1 MSDSEIVIGLLDSL
15 VDEDYERGRRNKA
28 HSRRR
33 ILSSESDSDHRTNS
47 GSRSPEFQTHA
58 RYGSRSPQISS
69 RNDKSSSRSPQIGS
83 RTIRTGSVS
92 PVKIHEKKRKASPE
106 KRKGKRL
113 KENTSNDSLF
123 KKISE
128 ERSGNKEGPKIHKKL
143 AKVANRAFS
152 EPLEI
157 GKLKDLFE
165 RHPRPA
171 NTDKIVVPKVNSEIW
186 ATLSARAKQRDAKA
200 LQVQRTIVHST
211 FCVLEAVNDVLELEN
226 EHIKEKVVK
235 NLTDAVHM
243 LGLTNYDLSL
253 KRRHAMKFELSPDPM
268 VASALCAPEVKV
280 TEFLFGKDVA
290 TTTSKAKSV
299 ADLKKSFGR
308 PKNVQGG
315 GPTVIADG
323 RTRLPVHSIEK
334 SRTRTVRRGRNS
346 RTFRKGIANR
356 WYRYQ
361 CLRCS

>member
-1 MSDSEIVIGLLDSL
+1 MEIL
-15 VDEDYERGRRNKA
+15 
-28 HSRRR
+28 
-33 ILSSESDSDHRTNS
+33 
-47 GSRSPEFQTHA
+47 
-58 RYGSRSPQISS
+58 
-69 RNDKSSSRSPQIGS
+69 
-83 RTIRTGSVS
+83 
-92 PVKIHEKKRKASPE
+92 
-106 KRKGKRL
+106 
-113 KENTSNDSLF
+113 
-123 KKISE
+123 
-128 ERSGNKEGPKIHKKL
+128 
-143 AKVANRAFS
+143 
-152 EPLEI
+152 
-157 GKLKDLFE
+157 KLKDLFE

-280 TEFLFGKDVA
+280 NEFLFGKDVA
-290 TTTSKAKSV
+290 KTTSKAKSMV
-299 ADLKKSFGR
+299 DLKKSFGR

-315 GPTVIADG
+315 AYCY
-323 RTRLPVHSIEK
+323 H
-334 SRTRTVRRGRNS
+334 
-346 RTFRKGIANR
+346 
-356 WYRYQ
+356 
-361 CLRCS
+361 